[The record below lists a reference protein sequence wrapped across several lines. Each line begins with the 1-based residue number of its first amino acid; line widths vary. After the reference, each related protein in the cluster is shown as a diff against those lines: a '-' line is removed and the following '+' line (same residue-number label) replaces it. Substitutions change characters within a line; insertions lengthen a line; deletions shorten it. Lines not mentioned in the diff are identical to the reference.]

1 MRRLKREARGIS
13 PIIATILLIAATAVA
28 GGIIA
33 AYVAG
38 LYVSGGGLIC
48 TADPT
53 GNIMDK
59 NTGTADNFTN
69 GKVIID
75 VIVMSDDIDDVL
87 DPRTP
92 LTITVIGRGKVWK
105 TPAMS
110 LKTYMTAQGK
120 TEANYGETFT
130 FDNRFGPTITGATT
144 DNLYVK
150 VSVPTTA
157 GGEVDTKM
165 SIRIEMNPCGV
176 DNVLRDPAT
185 TDWWDARDTI
195 DIYISARA
203 DALTLTGYDG
213 AYLSGTE
220 IDR

>member
-1 MRRLKREARGIS
+1 MRRIKREARGIS
-13 PIIATILLIAATAVA
+13 PIIATILLIAVTAVA

-38 LYVSGGGLIC
+38 LYVPRGGLTC
-48 TADPT
+48 TADASGT
-53 GNIMDK
+53 IMDK
-59 NTGTADNFTN
+59 DTGTADNYIN

-75 VIVMSDDIDDVL
+75 VKVMSDDIDDVL
-87 DPRTP
+87 DATNP
-92 LTITVIGRGKVWK
+92 LIITVVGRGKVWK
-105 TPAMS
+105 TPAMN
-110 LKTYMTAQGK
+110 LKDEMTAQGK

-130 FDNRFGPTITGATT
+130 FAKRFEPTVTGATT

-157 GGEVDTKM
+157 GGEVDEGM

-176 DNVLRDPAT
+176 DNTLQDPAT
-185 TDWWDARDTI
+185 TDWWDRRDTI

-213 AYLSGTE
+213 AYLTGTE